1 MFSQDITREAMAMM
15 MTDAKPQFVTGGR
28 ALRLALL
35 LPAAALIFLG
45 SVFQLGMFGYGQ
57 LNPRD
62 LWPAMIIVQS
72 AWNLLVTHFNV
83 PELANIFQFW
93 PLLLVICGLGIFLAL
108 MPSKRSAASRRYRE
122 GE

>member
-45 SVFQLGMFGYGQ
+45 SMFQLGMFGYGQ

-93 PLLLVICGLGIFLAL
+93 PLLLVICGLGIFLTL
-108 MPSKRSAASRRYRE
+108 MPSKRSASSRDRE
-122 GE
+122 RE